1 MLFRGNV
8 LVGYDFDT
16 EDSDFDEMVKNG
28 TLVFSEERERY
39 ILSNTEN
46 DKEINILFDT
56 DNKDKNK
63 KNWLTMK
70 ITKEMF
76 PDYSIVRHTSYG
88 REVDYAQV
96 GFINISERDIAALL
110 NGEILDVVGDIPILI
125 RFQHND
131 NLTFG
136 ESVLKY
142 MKPRKPFSELT
153 DSEKERAIKFL
164 EDNPNFI
171 FDVWRGQYEKY
182 K

>member
-1 MLFRGNV
+1 
-8 LVGYDFDT
+8 
-16 EDSDFDEMVKNG
+16 
-28 TLVFSEERERY
+28 
-39 ILSNTEN
+39 
-46 DKEINILFDT
+46 
-56 DNKDKNK
+56 
-63 KNWLTMK
+63 MK

-136 ESVLKY
+136 
-142 MKPRKPFSELT
+142 
-153 DSEKERAIKFL
+153 DW
-164 EDNPNFI
+164 FI
-171 FDVWRGQYEKY
+171 GSKLFKITVSLFAVPAGLILLMIIIQTIIWTVKLITCGCAV
-182 K
+182 

>member
-1 MLFRGNV
+1 
-8 LVGYDFDT
+8 
-16 EDSDFDEMVKNG
+16 
-28 TLVFSEERERY
+28 
-39 ILSNTEN
+39 
-46 DKEINILFDT
+46 
-56 DNKDKNK
+56 
-63 KNWLTMK
+63 MK